1 MRWVRSCGML
11 YGSRLVGAGC
21 IVVVVVDC
29 FLLIVPTDCY
39 LHVAVR
45 VLVLVVA
52 SIVVMRTW
60 VMGRVLVEL
69 CCGLLSF
76 SLSCRRMMVVV
87 VLVVM
92 D

>member
-1 MRWVRSCGML
+1 MRRCGTL
-11 YGSRLVGAGC
+11 HGSRLVGAGC

-29 FLLIVPTDCY
+29 FLLILPTDCY

-60 VMGRVLVEL
+60 VTLMGRVLVVL
-69 CCGLLSF
+69 CCGLL